1 MGAKYE
7 EEELPWERR
16 GARRLDLEPHR
27 GRLISALGWASLVL
41 GLLSFCVGVTAFV
54 GVPMGIAAL
63 VMAHTDLAKMR
74 DSQMDPRGQGRT
86 RRGGDC
92 GLVGALLGLVGG
104 IGFVAFVLDRILPPP
119 YGTGSWL

>member
-1 MGAKYE
+1 MGVMYQE
-7 EEELPWERR
+7 DELPWEQR
-16 GARRLDLEPHR
+16 GARRRDLESHR
-27 GRLISALGWASLVL
+27 GRLISGLGWGSLVL
-41 GLLSFCVGVTAFV
+41 GLLSFCVGVTALV

-74 DSQMDPRGQGRT
+74 DQQMDPRGRERT

-92 GLVGALLGLVGG
+92 GLIGALLGLVGG